1 MTVSFKII
9 LFKIVVLKTRNME
22 GFGEKI
28 RKLRKEKEL
37 PLRTVA
43 AFLDID
49 QAILSKIERGQRN
62 ASRDQVVKLGEF
74 FNVKADDLLV
84 SWLSDKLMDEVK
96 GEDVGLKALQ
106 VAEEKVEYRAY
117 LNMDRK
123 NILSSIIK
131 ELEGFSSIQKAWIY
145 GSFARQDDGPQSDI
159 DIAVKT
165 DENFSYFDLAEIQ
178 YHIEKAIKRK
188 VDLGFIDSFKPYIFE
203 NVKKDLKL
211 IYER

>member
-1 MTVSFKII
+1 M
-9 LFKIVVLKTRNME
+9 
-22 GFGEKI
+22 GDFGETI

-49 QAILSKIERGQRN
+49 QAILSKIERGKRN
-62 ASRDQVVKLGEF
+62 ANREQVVKLAEYF
-74 FNVKADDLLV
+74 RVKDNDLLV
-84 SWLSDKLMDEVK
+84 SWLSDKLVDEVE
-96 GEDVGLKALQ
+96 GEDVALKALQ
-106 VAEEKVEYRAY
+106 EAEEKVEYRAY

-123 NILSSIIK
+123 NILSCIIK
-131 ELEGFSSIQKAWIY
+131 ELKGFSSIQKAWIY
-145 GSFARQDDGPQSDI
+145 GSFSRQDDGPKSDI

-178 YHIEKAIKRK
+178 HHLEKAIKRK